1 MLKFLF
7 VISFGFG
14 IPTKYSDSLKC
25 NHGVQSSLIGDLLV
39 CHYFHGTQAQ
49 WSKGAQGFQAC
60 LDLALRFWFL
70 NLREVGLGT
79 ILSYGLRTIWILC
92 TYIYIYTRY
101 IRIYIQAFCTFLH
114 LWAFSTLTDSSL
126 DGTIETMETPWS
138 ESKALGALHSR
149 AGIPSH

>member
-14 IPTKYSDSLKC
+14 IPTKYSDWLK
-25 NHGVQSSLIGDLLV
+25 HFFFELVQSWCAIFLDWGPACMSLLSWNPGSMKQRCAGISSVSWPCFEITWSRIGYYSVL
-39 CHYFHGTQAQ
+39 
-49 WSKGAQGFQAC
+49 WSE
-60 LDLALRFWFL
+60 
-70 NLREVGLGT
+70 NNMNTV
-79 ILSYGLRTIWILC
+79 
-92 TYIYIYTRY
+92 YIYIYTRY
-101 IRIYIQAFCTFLH
+101 IRIYIQLFCTFLH